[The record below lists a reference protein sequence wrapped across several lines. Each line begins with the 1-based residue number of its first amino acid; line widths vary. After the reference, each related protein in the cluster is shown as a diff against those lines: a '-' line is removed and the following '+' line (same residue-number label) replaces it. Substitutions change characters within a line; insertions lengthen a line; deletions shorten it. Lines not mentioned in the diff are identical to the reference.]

1 MSFPLDLNL
10 SSTTALPACSTI
22 SSVWLAGLLWLLC
35 FTVGKSGEAGDKS
48 FAVRLWAEIL
58 ASWVAVGQAFNPLD
72 VMPPP
77 VKWDIRLA
85 APPRAVLEVKQGE
98 VYSDL
103 CAISLCRSPALT
115 GWVAEPI

>member
-1 MSFPLDLNL
+1 M
-10 SSTTALPACSTI
+10 
-22 SSVWLAGLLWLLC
+22 WLAGLLWLLR

-48 FAVRLWAEIL
+48 FAVRFWAEIL

-85 APPRAVLEVKQGE
+85 APPRAVLEVKQGD

-103 CAISLCRSPALT
+103 YTTSLCHSPALT
-115 GWVAEPI
+115 GWIAQLI